1 MIADIIIVA
10 IIVLFAVIGVARGF
24 ARTLANLVGI
34 VVTAVVSYYIS
45 DFLSQFVYDTFIKE
59 TVITNLQQTI
69 QQNGL
74 DYAVSN
80 SFEAVP
86 QWIMGI
92 VSTIAGLFGATAE
105 DFQNSISITENLSAT
120 AAQTIERT
128 IEPVIT
134 TIFSSLLMF
143 VLFIILLIIVKKLLK
158 IVVKAFDIP
167 VIKQINQLLGGLFGI
182 AEGCVVVFVAVNIFF
197 AIIQTAD
204 SPMLQNEMLSGTLF
218 NFFCLLD

>member
-1 MIADIIIVA
+1 MVADIIIVA
-10 IIVLFAVIGVARGF
+10 IIILFAVVGVVRGF
-24 ARTLANLVGI
+24 ARTLANFVGI
-34 VVTAVVSYYIS
+34 AVAAVVSYYIA

-69 QQNGL
+69 QQSGL
-74 DYAVSN
+74 DYAVAN

-86 QWIMGI
+86 EWIMGI
-92 VSTIAGLFGATAE
+92 ISTIVGFFGATAE
-105 DFQNSISITENLSAT
+105 DFQSSIAIPENLTTT

-143 VLFIILLIIVKKLLK
+143 VLFIILLIIVKKLIK
-158 IVVKAFDIP
+158 IIVKVFDMP

-182 AEGCVVVFVAVNIFF
+182 AEGCVLVFVAVNIFF
-197 AIIQTAD
+197 AVIQTAG
-204 SPMLQNEMLSGTLF
+204 SPMLENEMLSGTLF
-218 NFFCLLD
+218 KFFCIFD

>member
-1 MIADIIIVA
+1 MVADIIILA
-10 IIVLFAVIGVARGF
+10 IIILFAVVGVVRGF
-24 ARTLANLVGI
+24 ARTLANFVGI
-34 VVTAVVSYYIS
+34 AVAAVVSYYIS

-69 QQNGL
+69 QQSGF
-74 DYAVSN
+74 DYAVAN

-86 QWIMGI
+86 EWIMGI
-92 VSTIAGLFGATAE
+92 ISTIVGLFGATAE
-105 DFQNSISITENLSAT
+105 DFQSSIAIPENLTTT

-143 VLFIILLIIVKKLLK
+143 VLFIILLIIVKKLIK
-158 IVVKAFDIP
+158 IIVKVFDMP

-182 AEGCVVVFVAVNIFF
+182 AEGCVLVFVAVNIFF
-197 AIIQTAD
+197 AVIQTAG
-204 SPMLQNEMLSGTLF
+204 SPMLENEMLSGTLF
-218 NFFCLLD
+218 KFFCIFD